1 MTSEVYFAQRRA
13 TQGGGLLEK
22 LEQLCDAAGFGS
34 LIGSGDVVA
43 LKVPFGEVGNTTH
56 LRQQYVQRVVRRIK
70 HYGGRPFVTDT
81 LPPAGSPRRHGVDA
95 LLAAAQ
101 HGFDLATVEA
111 PILVADG
118 LMGRDEVALPTK
130 GEHLDVARVASG
142 IAHAD
147 TVISVCHFT
156 GHAPTGF
163 AGAIWNLGMGGA
175 SLAGKTAILED
186 GETPVPNGDA
196 AGRDGMQERLVEALG
211 GILLAKPRRVGFVNL
226 LIDLTP
232 EFDDQAWSDAAIAP
246 DIGILASRDPIALDQ
261 ASLDL
266 LNQTTGIPGTRLT
279 DPAAKDK
286 LRDLYP
292 QTDWEIQLRYAESL
306 GLGTRDY
313 ELMII

>member
-22 LEQLCDAAGFGS
+22 LEQLCDAAGFSQLMGA
-34 LIGSGDVVA
+34 GDVVA
-43 LKVPFGEVGNTTH
+43 VKVPFGEVGNTTH
-56 LRQQYVQRVVRRIK
+56 LRQQYLQRIVRRVK
-70 HYGGRPFVTDT
+70 HYGGRPFLTDT
-81 LPPAGSPRRHGVDA
+81 VPAAPSPRENAVDT

-101 HGFDLATVEA
+101 HGFVMSTVDA
-111 PILVADG
+111 PILIADG
-118 LMGRDEVALPTK
+118 LRGQDEVRLPAK
-130 GEHLDVARVASG
+130 GQHLQEARIASA
-142 IAHAD
+142 IAQAD

-156 GHAPTGF
+156 GHLPTGF
-163 AGAIWNLGMGGA
+163 AGAMWNLGVGGA
-175 SLAGKTAILED
+175 SRAGKAEILAG
-186 GETPVPNGDA
+186 A
-196 AGRDGMQERLVEALG
+196 AVLADDVAGSQDPLQERLVESLG
-211 GILLAKPRRVGFVNL
+211 AVLTAKARRVGFVNL

-232 EFDDQAWSDAAIAP
+232 EYDDQPWSDAAIAP

-266 LNQTTGIPGTRLT
+266 LNQAPGIPGTRLT

-292 QTDWEIQLRYAESL
+292 NTDWELQLRYAESL